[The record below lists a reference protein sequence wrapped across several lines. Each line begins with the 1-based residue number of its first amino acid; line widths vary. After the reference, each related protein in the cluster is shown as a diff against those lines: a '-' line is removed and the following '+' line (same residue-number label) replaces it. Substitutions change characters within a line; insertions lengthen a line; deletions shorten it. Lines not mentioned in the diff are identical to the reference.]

1 MVGFLIIALFMTIV
15 YRLPGFLASLSLT
28 FYAIMVLFIFKLIPV
43 VLTLSGIAGFILS
56 IGMAIDANIL
66 TFSRMREELRDGRD
80 LKDSINNGF
89 ERSWPSVRDGNLTTL
104 IVALILF
111 FIGTSFVKGF
121 ALTLII
127 GLLVSL
133 FSTMV
138 VTRSFLRSFVG
149 TWFEKKKSFWI

>member
-1 MVGFLIIALFMTIV
+1 MTIV

-138 VTRSFLRSFVG
+138 VTRSFLRSFVE

>member
-1 MVGFLIIALFMTIV
+1 
-15 YRLPGFLASLSLT
+15 
-28 FYAIMVLFIFKLIPV
+28 MVLFIFKLIPV